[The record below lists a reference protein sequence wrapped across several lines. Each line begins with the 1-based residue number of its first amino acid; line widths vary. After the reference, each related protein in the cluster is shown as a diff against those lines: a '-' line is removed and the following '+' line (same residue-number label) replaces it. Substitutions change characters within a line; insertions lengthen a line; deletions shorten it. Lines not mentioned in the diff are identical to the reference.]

1 MICDV
6 DYKGKIYVDAD
17 LLCLIRIEYN
27 NIQPIRDFSMFGV
40 SFKEDVR
47 KVIVQFKKLN
57 SGRYSLEYLDYTSSF
72 EGGFDRPLVI
82 TEKNKIVKGRNKQN
96 QVKMDLDVSNRY
108 NQRYQ
113 LVVFET
119 VPIRL
124 EAFNK
129 INEKAEILPINKTS
143 YDSDF
148 WKGYSIIEP
157 NTAIKNLTIEN
168 QK

>member
-1 MICDV
+1 
-6 DYKGKIYVDAD
+6 
-17 LLCLIRIEYN
+17 
-27 NIQPIRDFSMFGV
+27 
-40 SFKEDVR
+40 
-47 KVIVQFKKLN
+47 
-57 SGRYSLEYLDYTSSF
+57 
-72 EGGFDRPLVI
+72 
-82 TEKNKIVKGRNKQN
+82 
-96 QVKMDLDVSNRY
+96 MDLDVSNRY